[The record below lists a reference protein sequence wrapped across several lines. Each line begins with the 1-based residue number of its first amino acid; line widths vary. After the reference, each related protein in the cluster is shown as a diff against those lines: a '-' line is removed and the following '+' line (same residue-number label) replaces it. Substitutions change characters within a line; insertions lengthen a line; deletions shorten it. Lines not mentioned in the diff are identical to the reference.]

1 MTWPL
6 RQRWFWLLFFM
17 LLLVLIVPFLVIGLL
32 ANSSPSTIFV
42 LLIVLVA
49 VWVIN
54 RSYRDWKR
62 KQEAQRE
69 ETEPTQPQKDVE
81 PATVGTSEPAKIKCP
96 HCGNA
101 YDAKEDVCPHC
112 GAKKPLEEQP

>member
-1 MTWPL
+1 
-6 RQRWFWLLFFM
+6 M

-54 RSYRDWKR
+54 RSYKDWKR

-81 PATVGTSEPAKIKCP
+81 PATVSTSEPAEIKCP